1 YSRKLIKLP
10 TPKFIVF
17 YNGSEPQPEYKEYR
31 LSDAYITKTAKV
43 SLELIV
49 TQLNINQGYNS
60 ELMEKCPD
68 LFQYMQYV
76 SKIREYNKDM
86 PLEEAVTK
94 AVDECINEGILEE
107 FLLLNKAEVVSMS
120 IFEYDAE
127 LHMKME
133 REEAF
138 EDGRAEGIEQGVE
151 QGKTK
156 KLITQI
162 CRKKQKSKSPEVIAE
177 ELEEDFE
184 QVKRIYDI
192 ADRFAPEY
200 DVEKIYEML
209 IAI

>member
-1 YSRKLIKLP
+1 
-10 TPKFIVF
+10 
-17 YNGSEPQPEYKEYR
+17 
-31 LSDAYITKTAKV
+31 
-43 SLELIV
+43 
-49 TQLNINQGYNS
+49 
-60 ELMEKCPD
+60 
-68 LFQYMQYV
+68 
-76 SKIREYNKDM
+76 
-86 PLEEAVTK
+86 
-94 AVDECINEGILEE
+94 
-107 FLLLNKAEVVSMS
+107 S